1 VSILPRLCVAAL
13 LLVCAVTLHAEW
25 DDEKILRMSPRDI
38 PAAAGLPIKA
48 LRFATVRKGALEPV
62 PFQIDEYNKAGLVWF
77 PATGVPL
84 NGKEGIFDGEDRVFA
99 LAADLSADALPEGFS
114 PPAGYLGALSAT
126 MQGVTRTLHV
136 LHGDFAQSPRMY
148 VRHDIANGTTE
159 TPFYTLEVDP
169 KNELNWRYLMVKSW
183 RGNRVE
189 SLVDTLKMRI
199 SGRVVLARLTL
210 DNDNL
215 RPKVVGVRAG
225 AIRSTIQLE
234 TQVVVAGVSVM
245 KMQVQLVRYPRYFEA
260 FTHARIPKLYRTAL
274 SDPSVQVTVDGNNL
288 RGAVTRS
295 ARSGNAQGL
304 VDGQMDASEQQLI
317 ARGLT
322 ASDDWILFDSRN
334 GFSMLT
340 FLDVPAELRNIP
352 LELVYQDD
360 PRRSDKPERLRGQFP
375 NVGYGIR
382 GFPPGEDFRFGVT
395 LAFDKDLV
403 GVDPRGYVSRW
414 RAPPEYRF
422 AAVGQP

>member
-1 VSILPRLCVAAL
+1 MTHWQRVLAAL
-13 LLVCAVTLHAEW
+13 LLLACAAGVRAGW
-25 DDEKILRMSPRDI
+25 DEEKVIRISPRDV
-38 PAAAGLPIKA
+38 PAAAGLPIRQ
-48 LRFATVRKGALEPV
+48 LRVATFRQGRLEAV
-62 PFQIDEYNKAGLVWF
+62 PFQVDEYNKAGLVWF
-77 PATGVPL
+77 AATGVGMS
-84 NGKEGIFDGEDRVFA
+84 GKEGVFDADDRLFA
-99 LAADLSADALPEGFS
+99 VAADLSAEAAPEGFVF
-114 PPAGYLGALSAT
+114 PAGYLGALT
-126 MQGVTRTLHV
+126 VGMQGDTRELHFIN
-136 LHGDFAQSPRMY
+136 GDLPLSTRMY

-183 RGNRVE
+183 RGNRTE

-215 RPKVVGVRAG
+215 RPKVVGVKTG
-225 AIRSTIQLE
+225 PIRSTIQLE
-234 TQVVVAGVSVM
+234 TQVVFAGMPVM

-260 FTHARIPKLYRTAL
+260 FTHARIPKLYRSAL

-295 ARSGNAQGL
+295 ARSGNLLAI
-304 VDGQMDASEQQLI
+304 VDGSLDAAEEQMIGRGLSASE
-317 ARGLT
+317 
-322 ASDDWILFDSRN
+322 DWILFDSRN

-340 FLDVPAELRNIP
+340 FLEVPPELRNVP
-352 LELVYQDD
+352 LQLVYEDD
-360 PRRSDKPERLRGQFP
+360 ARKSDKPERVRGQFP

-395 LAFDKDLV
+395 LAFDKDLAST
-403 GVDPRGYVSRW
+403 DARGYVTRW
-414 RAPPEYRF
+414 RAPADFRF
-422 AAVGQP
+422 TPYVRP